1 MFRYTVFRESKVSQ
15 RSTYPSEKHE
25 SHIVKILYKRSDSL
39 FLGITMTKENHR
51 GSPSNATCSS
61 LNMPGVNLNI
71 LKRKE
76 VDVGRVDVSSF
87 YLDEG

>member
-39 FLGITMTKENHR
+39 FLGITMTKEIIEDLR
-51 GSPSNATCSS
+51 R
-61 LNMPGVNLNI
+61 MPPV
-71 LKRKE
+71 RH
-76 VDVGRVDVSSF
+76 
-87 YLDEG
+87 